1 MLKEGSKQTA
11 KNTSKIKDIMGECD
25 AIKTICRQIRQ
36 IAPTNC
42 TVLVVGETGTGKS
55 LFAQRIFELSNITN
69 KPLIY
74 INCATPPETKV
85 EAEILGYN
93 KKTLT
98 GHSEPNLEHLS
109 DVNGA
114 TLLIDEISEL
124 SPEAQANLLEVLEL
138 VEKINSSDTL
148 PAIDIRL
155 IVTTQDD
162 LRELVQ
168 NRKFNKRLFY
178 HLNVFTIDIPP
189 LRDRGSDKLKI
200 AEVLLDQACKKYKK
214 QVNGFA
220 PEAIKQISNYR
231 WPGNYRELSNVIER
245 AVLLSDDS
253 IISAEQMNLE
263 KDINSPAEH
272 SQDRVQHSN
281 GLAEPIS
288 PENNQNLSMED
299 YFKHFVLEHQ
309 DQMTETELAQ
319 KLGISR
325 KCLWERRQRLG
336 IPKRKT
342 AARG

>member
-1 MLKEGSKQTA
+1 MQKEAPKQTV
-11 KNTSKIKDIMGECD
+11 KDTSNIKDIMGECD

-36 IAPTNC
+36 IAPTTC

-55 LFAQRIFELSNITN
+55 LFAQRIFELSDRTE

-85 EAEILGYN
+85 EAEILGYH

-98 GHSEPNLEHLS
+98 GHSEPNLEHLTA
-109 DVNGA
+109 VNGA

-124 SPEAQANLLEVLEL
+124 SNDAQANLLEVLEL
-138 VEKINSSDTL
+138 VEKINASGDQTPIDT
-148 PAIDIRL
+148 RL

-162 LRELVQ
+162 LRSLVH
-168 NRKFNKRLFY
+168 NNKFNKRLFY

-189 LRDRGSDKLKI
+189 LRDRGSDKIRI
-200 AEVLLDQACKKYKK
+200 AETLLEQACKKYNKAAG
-214 QVNGFA
+214 VFTTD
-220 PEAIKQISNYR
+220 AIRQINDYH
-231 WPGNYRELSNVIER
+231 WPGNYRELSNIIER
-245 AVLLSDDS
+245 AVLLSEDNK
-253 IISAEQMNLE
+253 ISAEQMNLE
-263 KDINSPAEH
+263 KEIGTSGEQPQDNS
-272 SQDRVQHSN
+272 
-281 GLAEPIS
+281 GLAEPVR
-288 PENNQNLSMED
+288 PENNQDLSMED

-336 IPKRKT
+336 IPKRKA

>member
-1 MLKEGSKQTA
+1 MQKESQQTA
-11 KNTSKIKDIMGECD
+11 QDSSEIKDIMGECD
-25 AIKTICRQIRQ
+25 AIKTICHQIRQ

-55 LFAQRIFELSNITN
+55 LFAQRIFELSARTE

-85 EAEILGYN
+85 EAEILGYH

-98 GHSEPNLEHLS
+98 GHSEPNLEHLAA
-109 DVNGA
+109 VNGA

-124 SPEAQANLLEVLEL
+124 SSEAQANLLEVLEL
-138 VEKINSSDTL
+138 VEKINASQDK
-148 PAIDIRL
+148 PAIDTRL

-162 LRELVQ
+162 LRQLVQ
-168 NRKFNKRLFY
+168 TNKFNKRLFY

-189 LRDRGSDKLKI
+189 LRERGSDKVKI
-200 AEVLLDQACKKYKK
+200 AEALLDQACRKYNKPASRFT
-214 QVNGFA
+214 V
-220 PEAIKQISNYR
+220 EAINQINHYR
-231 WPGNYRELSNVIER
+231 WPGNYRELNNIIER
-245 AVLLSDDS
+245 AVLLSDS
-253 IISAEQMNLE
+253 NQISVEQMNLDKE
-263 KDINSPAEH
+263 IPVAEEAN
-272 SQDRVQHSN
+272 QN
-281 GLAEPIS
+281 NGGLAEPVGS
-288 PENNQNLSMED
+288 ENNQNLSMED

-336 IPKRKT
+336 IPKRKL